1 LPEEAGMPNVL
12 IIDDEQNILVTLS
25 RALQLEGY
33 RTEVAGGGRLGLEKV
48 AGRPNLDAVLLDVL
62 MPDMDGLEVLER
74 IRAAAPELPVI
85 MMSGHAN
92 VEVAVRA
99 VRLGAVDFLE
109 KPLGTDKVLVTLA
122 NALAIRRLAEEN
134 RHLRAEM
141 GLGHRMVGTGRALQ
155 DILEQIRLV
164 APSNGRVLIT
174 GENGTGK
181 ELVARAIHEQ
191 SARRGGPFVKLNC
204 AAVPQELI
212 ESELF
217 GHEKGSFTGAS
228 SLRRGKFEVA
238 DGGTLLLDEIGDMP
252 LAMQAKLLRV
262 LQEGELER
270 VGSSETLRVDV
281 RVLAATN
288 QDLEAAIDAG
298 RFRQDLYYRLAVVP
312 IRVPPL
318 RERREDVPELAG
330 HFLARALEE
339 HNRRAKAFGP
349 GSLERLA
356 AHDWPGNVRELKN
369 TVERL
374 VIMTAEDEIR
384 REDVE
389 RILQPGRAA
398 APGAEAG
405 GAEGFYSPARQL
417 REMVERAER
426 AFIEAALRDC
436 EGHVTQAARQLGLE
450 RSHLYKKMKALGIK

>member
-1 LPEEAGMPNVL
+1 MPTVL

-33 RTEVAGGGRLGLEKV
+33 RTEVAGSGKLGLEKV
-48 AGRPNLDAVLLDVL
+48 AGHGGLDAVLLDVL

-74 IRAAAPELPVI
+74 IRETAPELPVV

-99 VRLGAVDFLE
+99 VRLGAADFLE
-109 KPLGTDKVLVTLA
+109 KPLSTEKVLVTLA
-122 NALAIRRLAEEN
+122 NALAISRLAEEN
-134 RHLRAEM
+134 RSLKAQM
-141 GLGHRMVGTGRALQ
+141 GLTSRMVGQSRCLQ
-155 DILEQIRLV
+155 EIHEQIHLV

-181 ELVARAIHEQ
+181 ELVARAIHEE
-191 SARRGGPFVKLNC
+191 SARRAGPFIKLNC

-228 SLRRGKFEVA
+228 SLRRGKFEAA
-238 DGGTLLLDEIGDMP
+238 DGGTLLLDEIGDMQ
-252 LAMQAKLLRV
+252 LAMQSKLLRV

-288 QDLEAAIDAG
+288 QDLVAAIEAG
-298 RFRQDLYYRLAVVP
+298 RFRQDLYYRLNVVP

-318 RERREDVPELAG
+318 RERREDIPWLG
-330 HFLARALEE
+330 QHFLKLACEE
-339 HNRRAKAFGP
+339 NNRRAKTFGP
-349 GSLERLA
+349 GALERLGE
-356 AHDWPGNVRELKN
+356 HDWPGNVRELKN
-369 TVERL
+369 TIERL
-374 VIMTAEDEIR
+374 GIMAPGDTIR

-389 RILQPGRAA
+389 RVMQPPRAGGTEGA
-398 APGAEAG
+398 AS
-405 GAEGFYSPARQL
+405 GAEGFYSPAREL
-417 REMVERAER
+417 REMVELAER
-426 AFIEAALRDC
+426 AFITRALRDC
-436 EGHVTQAARQLGLE
+436 EGHVTNAAKQLGLE